1 MRADIKELASIRSLW
16 VIPICA
22 ILAHISS
29 VSLISFFLDKV
40 DQPADVPYE
49 QLTASGLF
57 MVMIGIYGTLA
68 STGVLSRNSIALEML
83 VQPRRGT
90 VMATKASA
98 VAVMVTAASIIGYG
112 VTHPIMIAIIKAH
125 NVPCLSYGLTDIAK
139 SLGLFIL
146 TALFVAFLG
155 YCFGFIFISPAG
167 GVIAVFVIQWGTGMI
182 TGLVGLIPG
191 LKDIVETVY
200 KYLPVH
206 LEGEIQDLNSS
217 PADWFKSFAFI
228 LIWCAVV
235 YIFGLFRFRKY
246 VPCR

>member
-90 VMATKASA
+90 VQDTQSGPVDRRREDKPDGDERQRYEKMSVFSEKVLHDT
-98 VAVMVTAASIIGYG
+98 
-112 VTHPIMIAIIKAH
+112 P
-125 NVPCLSYGLTDIAK
+125 
-139 SLGLFIL
+139 
-146 TALFVAFLG
+146 
-155 YCFGFIFISPAG
+155 FISARR
-167 GVIAVFVIQWGTGMI
+167 
-182 TGLVGLIPG
+182 
-191 LKDIVETVY
+191 
-200 KYLPVH
+200 
-206 LEGEIQDLNSS
+206 S
-217 PADWFKSFAFI
+217 PPRAYT
-228 LIWCAVV
+228 L
-235 YIFGLFRFRKY
+235 
-246 VPCR
+246 